1 MEFEKNTSKTR
12 K

>member
-1 MEFEKNTSKTR
+1 MRNSSHTSKTR